1 MHGGGSRKRVLGT
14 RRPIAL
20 PEAAN
25 QRRSVE
31 FLSDTATDGRPLRVP
46 CMVDDFTRESLM
58 LVADMSLPSSR
69 DRGERP
75 LTVTG
80 F

>member
-1 MHGGGSRKRVLGT
+1 
-14 RRPIAL
+14 
-20 PEAAN
+20 
-25 QRRSVE
+25 
-31 FLSDTATDGRPLRVP
+31 
-46 CMVDDFTRESLM
+46 MVDDFTRESLM